1 MSQDNTIPTEPD
13 PPGRKTEEIANSVG
27 TISFGDVQKAGQYAV
42 LLPDQVPDVPS
53 TDVPLSCDADIDA
66 FDFLGDDVRER
77 NRSQEIG
84 ENAHGNDLSYHPLL
98 LLLYYIGIRKSIRNM
113 GNVPELFN

>member
-27 TISFGDVQKAGQYAV
+27 TISFGYVQKAGQYAV